1 MVGIAL
7 PEESSRWSTPIR
19 DLQLAISGTALEET
33 IKEFQRE
40 LEQSGIV
47 KLKPDFYLSMEW
59 GVPFPSISIGI
70 PFYLAR
76 PDLLDIHAERDG
88 YLEGVGPTD
97 LLRFLR
103 HEMGHVVN
111 YAYELHKREDWT
123 DLFGPMSRPYVDA
136 YRPEPFSRRHVR
148 HLAGW
153 YAQKHPD
160 EDWAETFAVWLT
172 PGFDWRT
179 VYAHAPDA
187 LSKLDYCDRMMT
199 ALRDCDPV
207 ITAVDH
213 DDDAT
218 QSAITL
224 DEFYRQASDI
234 DEALLPAGFDAA
246 LKTIFEEFGSPE
258 ARMGR
263 SPPKPAEE
271 LILKIERDL
280 VADVYR
286 WTGHFPEATR
296 PLVRH
301 LARRAKDL
309 RQCYP
314 AERESAVV
322 IAFTALVTSLAMTH
336 VTKGHYLP

>member
-1 MVGIAL
+1 MVGVPPPEL
-7 PEESSRWSTPIR
+7 PSEWSVPIR
-19 DLQLAISGTALEET
+19 DLNLAIAGTPLEET

-40 LEQSGIV
+40 LEQAGIL
-47 KLKPDFYLSMEW
+47 KLKPDFYLSTEW

-76 PDLLDIHAERDG
+76 SDLQDVHAERDG

-111 YAYELHKREDWT
+111 YAYELHKRQDWI
-123 DLFGPMSRPYVDA
+123 DLFGPINAPYLET

-172 PGFDWRT
+172 PDFDWRA

-187 LSKLDYCDRMMT
+187 LSKLEYCDRIMT
-199 ALRDCDPV
+199 ALRDSDPV

-213 DDDAT
+213 DEDAT
-218 QSAITL
+218 QLAVTVE
-224 DEFYRQASDI
+224 EFYRGTGAL
-234 DEALLPAGFDAA
+234 DEAPLPAGFDAA

-258 ARMGR
+258 DR
-263 SPPKPAEE
+263 SRRSQQEPAER
-271 LILKIERDL
+271 LIRKVERDL

-286 WTGHFPEATR
+286 WTGHFPEDTR
-296 PLVRH
+296 RLVRH

-314 AERESAVV
+314 ADRELAVT

-336 VTKGHYLP
+336 VLRGQYVP